1 MVGGSFRVPAGT
13 GVRLLLART
22 IVAEML
28 PLPDGCR
35 LTPLAWQG
43 STWRHP
49 LSTLC
54 ATNPGWLISLVAG
67 SGCQGECAV
76 AVGCVGGLVIGH
88 LVGEAVPQDLKPA
101 IPQRAQG

>member
-22 IVAEML
+22 IVAEVL

-43 STWRHP
+43 STWSAR
-49 LSTLC
+49 S
-54 ATNPGWLISLVAG
+54 A
-67 SGCQGECAV
+67 
-76 AVGCVGGLVIGH
+76 
-88 LVGEAVPQDLKPA
+88 
-101 IPQRAQG
+101 QREDERR